1 MKLKKLPLCHDMT
14 DFPLH
19 TSNLVGTGELL
30 GIGGYL
36 KVILDFSHCSN
47 DLIVHLLCIIKLVS
61 TAIDFI
67 DDLAMKLDEA

>member
-1 MKLKKLPLCHDMT
+1 MT

-19 TSNLVGTGELL
+19 TSNLIGMGELL

-36 KVILDFSHCSN
+36 EVILDFSHCSD

-67 DDLAMKLDEA
+67 DDLAMKLDKA

>member
-1 MKLKKLPLCHDMT
+1 VKLKKLPLCHDMT

-19 TSNLVGTGELL
+19 TSNLIGTGELL
-30 GIGGYL
+30 GISGYL
-36 KVILDFSHCSN
+36 KVILDFSDCSD
-47 DLIVHLLCIIKLVS
+47 DLIVHFLYIIKLVS

>member
-19 TSNLVGTGELL
+19 TSNLIGMGELL

-36 KVILDFSHCSN
+36 EVILDFSHCSD

-67 DDLAMKLDEA
+67 DDLAMKLDKA